1 MLGGPRGT
9 FTCPG
14 EGNWFLPG
22 PDSNITDSPDSRKQI
37 GKITGIE
44 ITGIPDN
51 RNPELGLAAVCPRGA
66 GGYVPISHIHPTHI
80 SIC

>member
-1 MLGGPRGT
+1 MHMLGGSQGT

-14 EGNWFLPG
+14 EGNVLVWG

-51 RNPELGLAAVCPRGA
+51 RNPELAFAAWGPARGPA
-66 GGYVPISHIHPTHI
+66 DTGSR
-80 SIC
+80 

>member
-1 MLGGPRGT
+1 MRYIRHIMHMLGGSQIKD
-9 FTCPG
+9 TCPG
-14 EGNWFLPG
+14 EGNRAVWG

-51 RNPELGLAAVCPRGA
+51 RKSQLSFAAWGPARGPA
-66 GGYVPISHIHPTHI
+66 DFL
-80 SIC
+80 IC